1 MVVEEQVACLYDGE
15 LTKLDSTN
23 CLCMLRAL
31 EKVMRCIKSM
41 DLRTL
46 KYITLTCLILEPKHC
61 TELGLCNIQCDT
73 FVL

>member
-41 DLRTL
+41 DSRIS
-46 KYITLTCLILEPKHC
+46 KYILLTCLSLEPKRC
-61 TELGLCNIQCDT
+61 TKLGLCNFQSDN